1 MTDRSVVL
9 PVTVAGVELQVEV
22 ARPVGSEEIG
32 RGEMVRDAVTDAFD
46 RAQDAIVAVAA
57 STVGT
62 IAQLGKQSL
71 RPDEVQVKFGL
82 KFSASGSV
90 IIAGASSEATM
101 EVALTY
107 RAAAEHQP
115 DGA

>member
-1 MTDRSVVL
+1 MGL
-9 PVTVAGVELQVEV
+9 EVEV
-22 ARPVGSEEIG
+22 ARPVGSEETG
-32 RGEMVRDAVTDAFD
+32 RGEMVRDTVTDAFD
-46 RAQDAIVAVAA
+46 RAQEAIVAVAA

-82 KFSASGSV
+82 KFSAKGTV
-90 IIAGASSEATM
+90 IVAGVSSEATI

-107 RAAAEHQP
+107 RAAAGHFP

>member
-1 MTDRSVVL
+1 MTGGSVVL

-22 ARPVGSEEIG
+22 ARPVGSEETG
-32 RGEMVRDAVTDAFD
+32 RGEMMRDAVTDAFG

-57 STVGT
+57 STVDT
-62 IAQLGKQSL
+62 ITQLGKQSL
-71 RPDEVQVKFGL
+71 RPEEVQVTFGL
-82 KFSASGSV
+82 KFAANGSV
-90 IIAGASSEATM
+90 IVAGVSSEATL

-107 RAAAEHQP
+107 RAAAEHHP